1 MWARQ
6 TVLRTLFS
14 YFKTDQQNVGIQS
27 IGGGDINEAFK
38 IKVGGKL
45 YFIKVN
51 DADKFPEMF
60 VKEQRGL
67 SLLQQSEFRIPKVL
81 DVLEEDSVSIL
92 LLEWI
97 ESGHPGTEFWRRF
110 GHCLAELHTIT
121 QHQFGLDHDNYI
133 GSLPQA
139 NNFTDDWIDFFVNE
153 RILPQLNLAITAG
166 LLDHSDL
173 KQFDTL
179 RAKLSEFFP
188 TESPSLIHGDLW
200 SGNFMCDQDGHPAL
214 IDPAVHFGHRLMD
227 IGMTRLFGGFHNEMY
242 QAYNAEYPL
251 PTNCEEACD
260 IANLYPLL
268 VHVNLFGRSYVPK
281 VRRVLADGI
290 G

>member
-1 MWARQ
+1 MQTRQ
-6 TVLRTLFS
+6 TVLRILSS
-14 YFKTDQQNVGIQS
+14 YFNTDQQNIGIQP
-27 IGGGDINEAFK
+27 IGGVYINEAFK
-38 IKVGGKL
+38 VKVGGKP

-51 DADKFPEMF
+51 DADRFPEMF
-60 VKEQRGL
+60 ASEQRGL
-67 SLLQQSEFRIPKVL
+67 SLLRQSEFRIPEAL
-81 DVLEEDSVSIL
+81 DVLEEDGVSIL

-139 NNFTDDWIDFFVNE
+139 NNLTDDWIDFFVNE

-166 LLDHSDL
+166 LLDHSDIE
-173 KQFDTL
+173 QFDTL
-179 RAKLSEFFP
+179 KGKLSEYFP

-214 IDPAVHFGHRLMD
+214 FDPAVYFGHRLMD

-242 QAYNAEYPL
+242 LVYHAEYPL
-251 PTNCEEACD
+251 PTHWEEACD

-268 VHVNLFGRSYVPK
+268 VHVNLFGRSYVPQ
-281 VRRVLADGI
+281 VRRVLADAR
-290 G
+290 